1 MFRAVYNNPVA
12 VMPALNS
19 MSTAPAPVPSRQ
31 PYSSSGPVM
40 QGYPVTLSGGRTVMY
55 CVPAANEGGLQQV
68 SYFPAAA
75 QCWPSTAAASAAQPA
90 AETYNSVVFAP
101 CTSSANASANESP
114 TLLQPT
120 LSAPTFLAEKQV
132 PQLIS
137 SPLSSTLSRMTR
149 DVSFSAEVTTALDN
163 STTSVTS
170 SNVGSGAAAGTA
182 TAANGTMASMGV
194 SPALSCLQMPLPLSS
209 GTMAA
214 VAQPPP
220 PSQTCFWVNHT
231 TGALTPI
238 WAEDMVTISDTSAGT
253 STHSYAVPPPP
264 PMTSQSSSASASAST
279 TSVPAY
285 LAASPVSPFG
295 GAMVQAFSPSLS
307 GPTAFVLPAL
317 LPPPPPPPAKM
328 LNGLQYQLGELYEGI
343 VKRYNPNRGFG
354 FLTATTHITV
364 RNDGAS
370 DSATGTLPASLS
382 AAGAAASGSAE
393 AGAPK
398 EHHTPVHLGDI
409 FVHQSSMHMEG
420 FRTLP
425 VGGRVRFRIGYK
437 DGQQTLHAVDVELL
451 PQVLPPNVE
460 VATSA
465 MSTQQTEIKGLDG
478 KVDTT
483 TSAPQAAQLAIGVSD
498 RASNGLRSEGCTIN
512 GTPSEDNG
520 DRDGDRPLF
529 ELAYN
534 MYSSSDGC
542 GAVRI

>member
-19 MSTAPAPVPSRQ
+19 MSAAPASVPPRQ

-101 CTSSANASANESP
+101 CASSANAGANESP
-114 TLLQPT
+114 ALLQPT
-120 LSAPTFLAEKQV
+120 LSAPTFLAEKQL
-132 PQLIS
+132 PQPIS
-137 SPLSSTLSRMTR
+137 SPPSSTLSRMTR

-170 SNVGSGAAAGTA
+170 SNVGSGAAAGPA
-182 TAANGTMASMGV
+182 TAAKGTMASMGV
-194 SPALSCLQMPLPLSS
+194 SSALSCLQMPL
-209 GTMAA
+209 
-214 VAQPPP
+214 P

-238 WAEDMVTISDTSAGT
+238 RAEDMVTISDTSAGT

-264 PMTSQSSSASASAST
+264 PMTSQSSSVSASAST

-285 LAASPVSPFG
+285 LTASPVSPFG

-354 FLTATTHITV
+354 FLTANTHITV
-364 RNDGAS
+364 SNDGAS
-370 DSATGTLPASLS
+370 DSASGTLPASLS
-382 AAGAAASGSAE
+382 AAAPAASGSAE

-460 VATSA
+460 LATSA

-512 GTPSEDNG
+512 GTPPEDNG
-520 DRDGDRPLF
+520 DHDGDKPLF
-529 ELAYN
+529 ELAYD
-534 MYSSSDGC
+534 MYSSCDGC
-542 GAVRI
+542 GAVRL